1 METWVRVEPTEFM
14 HGESATVR
22 GVNVT
27 LVVSPYDVP
36 EAFRGDFIADKKRFR
51 IEFRY
56 ISDEPTSTE
65 KVDEHVCFEMGK
77 KSGRL
82 YAIEIDVDK
91 LGAEK
96 VELTFEV
103 QERVSDRLR
112 GAFRAYSEKHH
123 RARRPENLRVTQQI
137 LERVPPRLLA
147 SPV

>member
-1 METWVRVEPTEFM
+1 MEPTEFV
-14 HGESATVR
+14 HGESAMVR

-36 EAFRGDFIADKKRFR
+36 EAFRGDYSPDRKRFR

-56 ISDEPTSTE
+56 ISDEPTNTE
-65 KVDEHVCFEMGK
+65 KVDEHVCFEIGR

-82 YAIEIDVDK
+82 YAIEIDVDRF
-91 LGAEK
+91 GAEK
-96 VELTFEV
+96 VEV
-103 QERVSDRLR
+103 RVGVDERVSDRLR

-123 RARRPENLRVTQQI
+123 RSRRPENLRVTQQI

-147 SPV
+147 TPV